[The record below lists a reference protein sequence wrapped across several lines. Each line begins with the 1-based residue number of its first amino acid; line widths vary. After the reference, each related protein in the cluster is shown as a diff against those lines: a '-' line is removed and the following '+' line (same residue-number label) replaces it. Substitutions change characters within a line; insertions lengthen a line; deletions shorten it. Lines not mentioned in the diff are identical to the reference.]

1 MSNNISDLQ
10 SHYKTTTAFEVYKF
24 FFVTTS
30 LNIFK
35 YSQNDLNILETHIH
49 FFRKYLH
56 KYAFCIL
63 TSNQFCKIRR
73 ETPMPEPPFIKV
85 A

>member
-30 LNIFK
+30 LNIYK
-35 YSQNDLNILETHIH
+35 MI
-49 FFRKYLH
+49 
-56 KYAFCIL
+56 
-63 TSNQFCKIRR
+63 
-73 ETPMPEPPFIKV
+73 
-85 A
+85 